1 MSARPNSHAA
11 ASPINAAAHEPFSFL
26 HPRLK
31 HNRMAQFAASVLD
44 ITQGI
49 SVCLELVHSSSLA
62 RMMNDDS
69 GPEDTQLPILDTVD
83 TDRLLRLATASA
95 NLMASHAEKH
105 IEWMNEHVEKEA
117 N

>member
-1 MSARPNSHAA
+1 MSARANSQPAA
-11 ASPINAAAHEPFSFL
+11 LPISAAVHDPFSFL

-44 ITQGI
+44 ITQGV
-49 SVCLELVHSSSLA
+49 SVCLELVHSSSLT

-69 GPEDTQLPILDTVD
+69 GPEDTQVPILDTVD

-105 IEWMNEHVEKEA
+105 IEWLNEHLEKGA

>member
-1 MSARPNSHAA
+1 MSARANSQPAAAPNSAA
-11 ASPINAAAHEPFSFL
+11 VHDPISFL

-44 ITQGI
+44 ITQGV
-49 SVCLELVHSSSLA
+49 SVCLELVHSSSQT

-69 GPEDTQLPILDTVD
+69 SPEDAQVPILDIVD

-95 NLMASHAEKH
+95 NLMALHAEKH
-105 IEWMNEHVEKEA
+105 IEWINKYLEQEA